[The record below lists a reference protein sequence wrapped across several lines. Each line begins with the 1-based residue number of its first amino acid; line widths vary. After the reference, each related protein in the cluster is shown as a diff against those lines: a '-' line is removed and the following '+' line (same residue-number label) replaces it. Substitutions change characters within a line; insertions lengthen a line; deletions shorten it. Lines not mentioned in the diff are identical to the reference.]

1 MHARYVLRNS
11 KSHLKQKIIM
21 KKNEMK
27 IYQTPE
33 VEIMALKME
42 CVLCQSQ
49 QGTED
54 VEEGW
59 GVELV

>member
-1 MHARYVLRNS
+1 
-11 KSHLKQKIIM
+11 M

>member
-1 MHARYVLRNS
+1 
-11 KSHLKQKIIM
+11 M

-33 VEIMALKME
+33 VEILDLKME
-42 CVLCQSQ
+42 GVLCESQ

-59 GVELV
+59 GVELF

>member
-1 MHARYVLRNS
+1 
-11 KSHLKQKIIM
+11 M

-33 VEIMALKME
+33 VAILDLKLE
-42 CVLCQSQ
+42 GVLCASDPQS
-49 QGTED
+49 GTED

-59 GVELV
+59 GVELF